1 MKETFLKL
9 TDVFRIT
16 NRTEENIR
24 LKIAAGLINKYD
36 RDGNKLSNPLQET
49 GYFKLSE
56 VLNVY
61 NIQDYES
68 VKQEFLKKRI
78 QPDSVIENIIPES
91 IVICNNLPKL
101 KKLPSHSIDTCIS
114 FFPYDPR
121 IRNKPY
127 KTNPDRSYVIESHKE
142 WIKEVTRILNERG
155 NYLIHSTPELLPYY
169 GVYLDKFMH
178 FKYWLVSKAEILPPD
193 HDDDVLKRLSS
204 VTNGTLFYLKT
215 DKGFRINRIRETFR
229 CEYCGRNIKDY
240 GGKKHLIHHN
250 GAIISDVWKYI
261 SSPSGVFS
269 DQLLA
274 RLINL
279 SCDTDSKL
287 LLTPFPGDLH
297 ARYRA

>member
-1 MKETFLKL
+1 
-9 TDVFRIT
+9 
-16 NRTEENIR
+16 NIR

-36 RDGNKLSNPLQET
+36 KHGNKLSNPLQET

-56 VLNVY
+56 VLDVY
-61 NIQDYES
+61 NIQDYEL
-68 VKQEFLKKRI
+68 VKQEFLRKRI
-78 QPDSVIENIIPES
+78 RPDSVIENIIPES
-91 IVICNNLPKL
+91 IVICNNLSEI
-101 KKLPSHSIDTCIS
+101 KKLPSRSIDTCIS

-121 IRNKPY
+121 IRSKPY
-127 KTNPDRSYVIESHKE
+127 KIDPDRSNVIEPHKE
-142 WIKEVTRILNERG
+142 WIKEVIRILNERG

-169 GVYLDKFMH
+169 GVYLDNFLH
-178 FKYWLVSKAEILPPD
+178 FKYWLVSKTETLPPD
-193 HDDDVLKRLSS
+193 HNDEDSKRLSS

-215 DKGFRINRIRETFR
+215 DKRFRINRIRETVR
-229 CEYCGRNIKDY
+229 CEYCSRNIKDY

-261 SSPSGVFS
+261 SSPLGEFS

-279 SCDTDSKL
+279 SCDADSKL
-287 LLTPFPGDLH
+287 LLAPFPGDLH